1 MKEMLRYTL
10 KEYLKRLEEAGDLL
24 TTILWAMK
32 TKRF

>member
-24 TTILWAMK
+24 TTILMGHE